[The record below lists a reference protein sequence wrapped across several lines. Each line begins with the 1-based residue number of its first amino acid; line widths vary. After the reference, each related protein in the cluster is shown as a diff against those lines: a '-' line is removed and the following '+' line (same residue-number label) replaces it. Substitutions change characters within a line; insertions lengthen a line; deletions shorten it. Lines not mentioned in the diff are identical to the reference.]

1 MIQSY
6 LVLGHVQSL
15 RLHQDFQY
23 HLRLEEIAKLPAKL
37 PAYVP
42 PTMGRHSIV
51 NTHIVLWY
59 CKNFFTILF
68 SIVYCEG
75 KNFTIYFLYFIVAIF
90 SVMVIDYHG
99 NLNTIEKFYNIAGIV
114 KSPSSAG
121 GRDSCDWIR
130 ANQRTLPTQLK

>member
-1 MIQSY
+1 MS
-6 LVLGHVQSL
+6 
-15 RLHQDFQY
+15 
-23 HLRLEEIAKLPAKL
+23 
-37 PAYVP
+37 
-42 PTMGRHSIV
+42 MGRHSIV

-99 NLNTIEKFYNIAGIV
+99 NLNTIEKFYNIVGIV
-114 KSPSSAG
+114 KYPSSAG